1 MTVPDILTLY
11 FLVPGI
17 YVCSSE
23 NSGLFQTRVRGLL
36 NMEVLRFFITVYPA
50 IGRQILLTIVN
61 SLLANDL
68 NDIKKVREKGFSC
81 LIAKTQK
88 STFLGKGK
96 CDSVSI

>member
-23 NSGLFQTRVRGLL
+23 NSGLFQTGVRGLL
-36 NMEVLRFFITVYPA
+36 NMEVLSFFITVCPA
-50 IGRQILLTIVN
+50 IGRQILLTIDK
-61 SLLANDL
+61 SLFVNDL
-68 NDIKKVREKGFSC
+68 DHIKNVIEKGFSC

-88 STFLGKGK
+88 
-96 CDSVSI
+96 